1 MLDYRSMKHTTLSAA
16 ILVTFLLFG
25 VTGCSSSQQQTNATP
40 ASSDQPAQAPSQ
52 AEASSS
58 QSASEAPAPQPTA
71 PQQQAAPSPI
81 GSPTVTPASSATPGE
96 PAPKVPAQ
104 PAPGTGS
111 SVQPAAPVQAK
122 VTVAP
127 EPGLD
132 TEKAPKLLIATP
144 QMDFGKQPQDKT
156 LNRAIA
162 IRNTGKSNLL
172 IESVTP
178 G

>member
-25 VTGCSSSQQQTNATP
+25 VMGCSSSQQQTNATP

-81 GSPTVTPASSATPGE
+81 GSPPLKPALSAHSRGTSAEGTRT
-96 PAPKVPAQ
+96 ACTWHRVFGAT
-104 PAPGTGS
+104 GRTGS
-111 SVQPAAPVQAK
+111 
-122 VTVAP
+122 
-127 EPGLD
+127 
-132 TEKAPKLLIATP
+132 
-144 QMDFGKQPQDKT
+144 GKGYRSS
-156 LNRAIA
+156 RAGT
-162 IRNTGKSNLL
+162 RY
-172 IESVTP
+172 
-178 G
+178 